1 MKDKKKKKK
10 KLKKPK
16 IRVIT
21 LGLVRDETRLFVA
34 EGYDPVKKETF
45 YRALG
50 GGIDFGESSL
60 AAVQREFQE
69 EMQAE
74 LANLRYLGCLENIF
88 TYNGTPGH
96 EIVLVYQADFADS
109 QLYQVNEVEFV
120 EGETRGKAVWVE
132 ISRFQSGE
140 LRLYPE
146 AFLNYL

>member
-16 IRVIT
+16 IRAIT
-21 LGLVRDETRLFVA
+21 LGLIRDETRLFVA
-34 EGYDPVKKETF
+34 EGYDPIEKETF

-74 LANLRYLGCLENIF
+74 LANLRYLGCIENIF
-88 TYNGTPGH
+88 IYNGTPGH
-96 EIVLVYQADFADS
+96 EIVLVYQGDFADS
-109 QLYQVNEVEFV
+109 QLYEVDEVEFV
-120 EGETRGKAVWVE
+120 EGETQGKAVWVE